1 MEGSMSR
8 SRQFPIRAKLFG
20 LAAALLAFVALLG
33 VSSIRNLG
41 AVNAKGGSMYRDR
54 VVPVRDLG
62 QARSLLGDIDSQ
74 ILRTFGT
81 TADAQPLV
89 AAAHKDQQGVDALI
103 DTYEATYLVDAE
115 KRGLTGFHRTWS
127 EYTKVYGQV
136 AALGAAGRDAEAS
149 QLYLKQAAP
158 LYADVDG
165 QLAALVKIN
174 DQEAGKLDSS
184 IASTYHSSRT
194 LTLVLLLAA
203 LAIGAG
209 FAWLVSNAIVT
220 GIGQMLRAAR
230 GLARGNTEQRIAVRS
245 RDEIGEMAVAFE
257 EMIDHQRE
265 MAAIAG
271 QIAAG
276 DLTVTVTPK
285 SPEDGLGNAFA
296 EMVSSLRDL
305 VGEVAHSAGALS
317 DTSQQMAATSE
328 QTGNAVAEIASAVSD
343 VAQGAERQVRMVES
357 TRHAIQEAAKSAGTS
372 AETARTTTDAADEAR
387 RVAVDGVEAS
397 ADATEAMRGVVSSAQ
412 QVAGAIEEL
421 SARSRQIG
429 GIVATITGI
438 AEQTNL
444 LALNAAIE
452 AARAGDEG
460 KGFAVVA
467 EEVRKLAEES
477 ETAAGQIASLIGEMQ
492 TETARVVG
500 VVAQSAK
507 LTEDGVVTVERTR
520 EAFEAIGVA
529 VADMTVR
536 VGEIA
541 TAVEHIGTETRHAE
555 RDVDEVAAVAEE
567 SSASAEQVSASTQQT
582 SATTQEIA
590 ASAEA
595 LAHTAGQL
603 EQLVGRF
610 RVTA

>member
-1 MEGSMSR
+1 LFGN
-8 SRQFPIRAKLFG
+8 RQFPIRAKLFG
-20 LAAALLAFVALLG
+20 LAAALLAFVAVLG
-33 VSSIRNLG
+33 VLSIRNLG

-81 TADAQPLV
+81 TAGEQPMI
-89 AAAHKDQQGVDALI
+89 AAAKKDQEGVDTLI
-103 DTYEATYLVDAE
+103 SAYEATYLVDAE
-115 KRGLTGFHRTWS
+115 KRGLTGFHRSWAA
-127 EYTKVYGQV
+127 YTRVYAQV

-149 QLYLKQAAP
+149 RLYLERAAP
-158 LYADVDG
+158 LYAEVDA
-165 QLAALVKIN
+165 QLAQLVKVN
-174 DQEAGKLDSS
+174 DHEAGRLNTA

-203 LAIGAG
+203 LALGAG
-209 FAWLVSNAIVT
+209 LAWVVSNGIVT
-220 GIGQMLRAAR
+220 GVAQMLRAAR
-230 GLARGNTEQRIAVRS
+230 GLARGNTEQQIAVRS
-245 RDEIGEMAVAFE
+245 RDEIGAMAVAFE

-271 QIAAG
+271 QIAGG

-285 SPEDGLGNAFA
+285 APEDGLGNAFA
-296 EMVSSLRDL
+296 EMVSSLREL

-357 TRHAIQEAAKSAGTS
+357 TRHAIQEAAKAAGTS
-372 AETARTTTDAADEAR
+372 AETARTTTDAAGEAR
-387 RVAVDGVEAS
+387 RVAGDGVEA
-397 ADATEAMRGVVSSAQ
+397 AGHATEAMRGVVSSAQ

-421 SARSRQIG
+421 SERSRQIG

-452 AARAGDEG
+452 AARAGEEG

-477 ETAAGQIASLIGEMQ
+477 EAAAGQIASLIGEMQ
-492 TETARVVG
+492 TETTRVVG
-500 VVAQSAK
+500 VVAESAK
-507 LTEDGVVTVERTR
+507 LTEDGVATVDRTR
-520 EAFEAIGVA
+520 AAFEAIGVA

-541 TAVEHIGTETRHAE
+541 TAVEHIGAETRQAE
-555 RDVDEVAAVAEE
+555 HDVNEVAVVAEE

-595 LAHTAGQL
+595 LAHTAGHL
-603 EQLVGRF
+603 EELVGRF
-610 RVTA
+610 RVSA